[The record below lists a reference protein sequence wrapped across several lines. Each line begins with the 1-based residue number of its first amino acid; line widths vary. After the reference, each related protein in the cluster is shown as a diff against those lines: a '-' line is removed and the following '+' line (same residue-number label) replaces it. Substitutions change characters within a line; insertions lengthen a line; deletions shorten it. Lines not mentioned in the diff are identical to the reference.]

1 MSIFF
6 RIKYENCQEISSS
19 QLDNGL
25 LEIVLPKNCSNSE
38 LNQYLNNISS
48 DFDVIENKQ
57 KKATESFRKKVK
69 QLIEKY
75 KEEFNLDLR
84 INLRIQTKTQ
94 KINDCHVQVHG
105 ISFDTNMSLITF
117 LQFASD
123 DILEKIVRCTVY
135 DAACQYENLCSEYRI
150 PISGDEYQKM
160 TSDYNDA
167 SKQLNDFLKKNP
179 ILSIK

>member
-1 MSIFF
+1 MTPWD
-6 RIKYENCQEISSS
+6 Y
-19 QLDNGL
+19 L
-25 LEIVLPKNCSNSE
+25 SE
-38 LNQYLNNISS
+38 LC
-48 DFDVIENKQ
+48 
-57 KKATESFRKKVK
+57 KKVTLNVK
-69 QLIEKY
+69 M
-75 KEEFNLDLR
+75 LDLR